1 MPNIERDG
9 ANIWYAIEGR
19 DDAPPL
25 LLIHSLATT
34 HELWASQMPA
44 FVRSF
49 RVIRYDMRGHGRSTS
64 AAGDVTIEQLG
75 RDALAVLD
83 AANVTRAAVAGVSL
97 GGLTAIWIG
106 EHAADRVE
114 RLVLANTAA
123 RIGTSDTWSA
133 RIRVVREGGMAV
145 AADLAIPR
153 WFTDGFRENHPDIM
167 QAYRAMVLT
176 TPLESY
182 VSACS
187 ALRDAD
193 LRGETSRIAAPTL
206 VIAGGEDRSTPPADS
221 ELLRDTIPDA
231 HMEVLDAAHLANVE
245 RAEEV
250 TSLMLGF
257 LG

>member
-9 ANIWYAIEGR
+9 ASIWYATEGR
-19 DDAPPL
+19 SDAPPL

-34 HELWASQMPA
+34 HELWAPQMPA
-44 FVRSF
+44 LARDF
-49 RVIRYDMRGHGRSTS
+49 RVIRYDVRGHGNSTA
-64 AAGDVTIEQLG
+64 AAGDITIEQLG
-75 RDALAVLD
+75 RDALAVLE
-83 AANVTRAAVAGVSL
+83 ASGITRAKVAGVSL
-97 GGLTAIWIG
+97 GGLTAIWMA
-106 EHAADRVE
+106 EHVPDRVD

-123 RIGTSDTWSA
+123 RIGTSDSWNA
-133 RIRVVREGGMAV
+133 RIRVVREGGMTV

-167 QAYRAMVLT
+167 QAYRAMVLA

-193 LRGETSRIAAPTL
+193 LRADTHRISAPTL
-206 VIAGGEDRSTPPADS
+206 VIAGSEDRSTPPADS

-231 HMEVLDAAHLANVE
+231 HMEVLHSAHLANVE
-245 RAEEV
+245 CADEA
-250 TSLMLGF
+250 TALLLDF
-257 LG
+257 LR

>member
-1 MPNIERDG
+1 MANIERDG
-9 ANIWYAIEGR
+9 ASIWYSVEGR

-34 HELWASQMPA
+34 HELWTPQMPA
-44 FVRSF
+44 LTRAF
-49 RVIRYDMRGHGRSTS
+49 RVIRYDMRGHGRST
-64 AAGDVTIEQLG
+64 APAGDITIEQFG
-75 RDALAVLD
+75 RDALAVLK
-83 AANVTRAAVAGVSL
+83 AAGVQRAAVAGVSL
-97 GGLTAIWIG
+97 GGLTAIWIA
-106 EHAADRVE
+106 EHVPDRVG
-114 RLVLANTAA
+114 RLVLANTGA

-133 RIRVVREGGMAV
+133 RIRVVREGGMEV

-167 QAYRAMVLT
+167 AAYRAMVVA

-182 VSACS
+182 VGACA

-193 LRGETSRIAAPTL
+193 LRGDTHCISAPTL
-206 VIAGGEDRSTPPADS
+206 VIAGSEDRSTPPADS

-231 HMEVLDAAHLANVE
+231 HMELVEAAHLANVE
-245 RAEEV
+245 RTEEV

-257 LG
+257 LE